1 MHVLVFYLILR
12 ETLLEIHCSPP
23 SHGTDK
29 TPVNS
34 SINAVAVYIFYEEV
48 FSYIGDNQFH
58 NKQNADMSFNP
69 ESIQNAN
76 LDLAR
81 DQALGQGRG

>member
-12 ETLLEIHCSPP
+12 ETLLEIHSSPP

-34 SINAVAVYIFYEEV
+34 SIYAVAVYIFYEEV
-48 FSYIGDNQFH
+48 FSYWLSFH
-58 NKQNADMSFNP
+58 NKQNADNEF
-69 ESIQNAN
+69 
-76 LDLAR
+76 
-81 DQALGQGRG
+81 